1 MKSRRDKWKSHI
13 SKTREQQSTYRLK
26 SNPKFW
32 LFVGGNSNES
42 WKAFWSTF
50 QQPKS
55 KLKSPL
61 IDILTIQIKVE
72 KPFGRHSFGSKVERP
87 LGSLSSRSWLK
98 SPLVV
103 TAPIPRL
110 KSPLVT
116 FHQDRGWKA
125 HWLPFI
131 KIKVEK
137 PFSRYSSSSDV
148 EKSLDR
154 HSFGSKV
161 EKPFGY
167 LSSISRLKSPLVVTA
182 LVPRLKSSLVTF
194 HQDWGWKAHWS
205 PQLWFQGWKAPWF
218 PFIKIEVE
226 KPLGCHNSG
235 SEVEKPL
242 GHSNYQ
248 ESFQS
253 SSAIS

>member
-61 IDILTIQIKVE
+61 IDILTIQ
-72 KPFGRHSFGSKVERP
+72 
-87 LGSLSSRSWLK
+87 
-98 SPLVV
+98 
-103 TAPIPRL
+103 
-110 KSPLVT
+110 
-116 FHQDRGWKA
+116 
-125 HWLPFI
+125 
-131 KIKVEK
+131 IKVEK

-226 KPLGCHNSG
+226 KPLRCHNSG
-235 SEVEKPL
+235 SEVEKPLGHLNYHSFKIRIEKPL